1 MKGSARA
8 DGKNSVRGLSA
19 GVPAPKGTVRRNES
33 KRVVTSSL
41 ARATTVF
48 RNEKKSSFKKLL
60 SSFARIARAKN
71 DARLLSL
78 HALLQ
83 RWPYS
88 FVSVSRLSWICRSSA
103 SVPTPGSFKPHFSA
117 SRAASGAD
125 GRREIPRLAL
135 QPAVVVERRH
145 RSAQLSEVRG
155 ARRGRLQHRVH
166 EMVPGGPPVALGEDI
181 LRVLRVA
188 EEGRIPPLAR
198 QHAVRPAVGA
208 ARRRAVRVAPRVS
221 RTVIRRERVLHVPG
235 HATPLTI
242 GWVPVHVVV
251 LRAPV
256 LVQHR
261 RLRRHLP
268 RHRVH
273 VDRRV
278 QRRGVAATV
287 HARDRVEE
295 LSQVPL
301 RVARAR
307 ASVAC
312 FFGVL

>member
-117 SRAASGAD
+117 SRAASGATAAARFLASRSSQPSSWSVAIV
-125 GRREIPRLAL
+125 RRSSRKYAARDVGVFSTAFTRWFQVDRPSLSVKISCGCSASQKKGEFHHSHDNTQYVP
-135 QPAVVVERRH
+135 
-145 RSAQLSEVRG
+145 RSA
-155 ARRGRLQHRVH
+155 
-166 EMVPGGPPVALGEDI
+166 
-181 LRVLRVA
+181 
-188 EEGRIPPLAR
+188 R
-198 QHAVRPAVGA
+198 QD
-208 ARRRAVRVAPRVS
+208 VAPFAS
-221 RTVIRRERVLHVPG
+221 
-235 HATPLTI
+235 
-242 GWVPVHVVV
+242 
-251 LRAPV
+251 
-256 LVQHR
+256 
-261 RLRRHLP
+261 HL
-268 RHRVH
+268 
-273 VDRRV
+273 
-278 QRRGVAATV
+278 AS
-287 HARDRVEE
+287 RDR
-295 LSQVPL
+295 
-301 RVARAR
+301 
-307 ASVAC
+307 
-312 FFGVL
+312 